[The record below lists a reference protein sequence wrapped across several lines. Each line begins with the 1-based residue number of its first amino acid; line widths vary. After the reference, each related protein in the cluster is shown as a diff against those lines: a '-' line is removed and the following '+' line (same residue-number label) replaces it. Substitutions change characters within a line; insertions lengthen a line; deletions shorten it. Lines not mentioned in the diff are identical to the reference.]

1 MFFNQPIKHAVIVF
15 LVLTAIGISQVQETA
30 YPPPVNLITVPT
42 AGTLVRGSF
51 VVDMRLQRNGSLT
64 TGLAAGLTDRF
75 MFGISY
81 GASQLIGD
89 QKPTPY
95 PRPEANLKYRLID
108 ETTAVPGV
116 AIGLDTQGFGQ
127 YHPADSLKRYDV
139 KAYGLYAAA
148 SKNWRFILGNTG
160 IHGGINYNFTETTDG
175 DRDLNLFVGA
185 DMELNP
191 EFSILLEYNAAMND
205 NNQSLRSLALNKG
218 GFLNAAVRWTFVQHL
233 HIELEFN
240 NLLFDK
246 DKVDYFNREL
256 KITYIEYF

>member
-1 MFFNQPIKHAVIVF
+1 MYCSRKSKLILPA
-15 LVLTAIGISQVQETA
+15 LLLLTGVNLIAQESM

-51 VVDMRLQRNGSLT
+51 AVDLRMQKAGCLT
-64 TGLAAGLTDRF
+64 AGLAAGLTDRF
-75 MFGISY
+75 MFGLSY

-89 QKPTPY
+89 QEPTPY

-108 ETTAVPGV
+108 ETSKIPGV

-139 KAYGLYAAA
+139 KAYGVYAAA
-148 SKNWRFILGNTG
+148 SKNWHFALGNAG
-160 IHGGINYNFTETTDG
+160 LHGGLNYNFTESSDG
-175 DRDLNLFVGA
+175 DKDVNLFCGF
-185 DMELNP
+185 DIELNP
-191 EFSILLEYNAAMND
+191 EFSILAEYNAALNEND
-205 NNQSLRSLALNKG
+205 QTVSSLALNKG
-218 GFLNAAVRWTFVQHL
+218 GYLNAALRWTFVDHL
-233 HIELEFN
+233 HIELQFN
-240 NLLFDK
+240 NLLFDE